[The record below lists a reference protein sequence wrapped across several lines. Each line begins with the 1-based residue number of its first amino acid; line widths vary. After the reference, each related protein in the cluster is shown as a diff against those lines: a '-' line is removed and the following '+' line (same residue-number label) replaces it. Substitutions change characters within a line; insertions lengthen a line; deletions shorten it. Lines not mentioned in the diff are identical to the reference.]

1 LLLKIDV
8 RRGDA
13 VDGRSIPIVTRA
25 TKNVGSLM
33 VAATKNAHDE
43 MARRRERVFGAENP
57 RLRERK
63 RSTGLRRSPLV
74 PADAT
79 IDLSRD
85 VP

>member
-1 LLLKIDV
+1 MKIDV

-25 TKNVGSLM
+25 TKSVGSLM

-43 MARRRERVFGAENP
+43 MARRRERVLGAENP
-57 RLRERK
+57 RLRETK
-63 RSTGLRRSPLV
+63 RSKGLRRRPLV
-74 PADAT
+74 PAAAT